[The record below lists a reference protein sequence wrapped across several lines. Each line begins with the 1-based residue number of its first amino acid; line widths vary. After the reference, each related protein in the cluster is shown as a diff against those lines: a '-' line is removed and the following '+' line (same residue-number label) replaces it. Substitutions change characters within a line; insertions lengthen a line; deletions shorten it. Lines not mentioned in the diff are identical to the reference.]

1 MSHPTKAM
9 FAGKSPLIGISIP
22 SIDELSDFSLLR
34 QASAIPSVCTD
45 RHNTVINHRINL
57 RPRATRRSWG
67 IGDASSA

>member
-1 MSHPTKAM
+1 M

-34 QASAIPSVCTD
+34 QAGAIPSVYAD
-45 RHNTVINHRINL
+45 RHNSVINHRINV
-57 RPRATRRSWG
+57 RPESEAEELG